1 MILQAFHIMH
11 AIRWILSVFLAPM
24 LVLGLSSARAQDTA
38 SIDAGRLLAAVI
50 GLEAEVPDDARTAGT
65 LGTRRSGSGVVIDS
79 DGLVVTIGY
88 LILEAS
94 SVTLTLADNREV
106 PARIVAYDHATGFGL
121 VRALQNLDVTP
132 LPLGSATQLDSND
145 PVLVAGAGG
154 PSAARAATVVA
165 RREFAG
171 SWEYLLDRAIFTAPP
186 YPRFGGAALIGPD
199 GALLG
204 VGSLAV
210 GDATRGDASPGDASP
225 GDSRLPGNMFVPI
238 DLLEPILGE
247 MLSQGRSGTM
257 HPWLGLNAGEY
268 RGHLLIDRLSKG
280 GPAERAGLR
289 DDDLI
294 VAVAG
299 QPVADLVGFY
309 RRVWSLGDAG
319 VEVPLTVLRSGEL
332 IDVAVSSGNR
342 YDWLRLNPSF

>member
-1 MILQAFHIMH
+1 MIRQGFHIMH
-11 AIRWILSVFLAPM
+11 AIRWIFPACLA
-24 LVLGLSSARAQDTA
+24 LILTLGISTARAQGNA
-38 SIDAGRLLAAVI
+38 PLDAGQLLAAVV
-50 GLEAEVPDDARTAGT
+50 GLEAEVPNDARTAGT

-79 DGLVVTIGY
+79 NGLVVTIGY
-88 LILEAS
+88 LIMEAS
-94 SVTLTLADNREV
+94 SVTLTLADAREV
-106 PARIVAYDHATGFGL
+106 PARIVAYDHTTGLGL
-121 VRALQNLDVTP
+121 VRALQALDVTP
-132 LPLGSATQLDSND
+132 MPLGSTAQLDSND
-145 PVLVAGAGG
+145 PVLVASAGG

-171 SWEYLLDRAIFTAPP
+171 SWEYLLDRAIFTTPP
-186 YPRFGGAALIGPD
+186 YPRFGGAALIGAD

-204 VGSLAV
+204 IGSLAV
-210 GDATRGDASPGDASP
+210 GDAARGDASSGDT
-225 GDSRLPGNMFVPI
+225 RLPGNMFVPI
-238 DLLEPILGE
+238 DLLEPIMGE

-268 RGHLLIDRLSKG
+268 RGHLLIDRLSEG
-280 GPAERAGLR
+280 GPAEGAGLR
-289 DDDLI
+289 ADDLI

-309 RRVWSLGDAG
+309 RRVWNLGEAG
-319 VEVPLTVLRSGEL
+319 VDVPLTVLRGGEL